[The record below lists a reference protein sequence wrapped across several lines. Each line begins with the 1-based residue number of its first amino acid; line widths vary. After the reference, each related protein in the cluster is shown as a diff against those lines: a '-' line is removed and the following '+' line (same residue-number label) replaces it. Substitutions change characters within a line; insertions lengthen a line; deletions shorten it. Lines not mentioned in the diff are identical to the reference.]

1 MTYIYRIQIKCQ
13 YNMKIK
19 IHSNN
24 EALKISKVLLC
35 IIRMLIMDIL
45 CNVSSHP

>member
-1 MTYIYRIQIKCQ
+1 MKCQ

-19 IHSNN
+19 IYSKN
-24 EALKISKVLLC
+24 EALKSLKVLLC
-35 IIRMLIMDIL
+35 IIRVLIMDIL